1 MSRLTRDGVPSHE
14 TKFFGAN
21 ADREILTDHV
31 QDWQPYLV
39 NPYSCFMSNHTYIL
53 VVRMSVEGLSGG
65 CRAGLTL
72 KRCSQLAAFAIQPV
86 G

>member
-1 MSRLTRDGVPSHE
+1 MPSLLNVVMTIHHNTITFNAFNTFDTFKTFKKYYVRYVVLVPSPSE
-14 TKFFGAN
+14 TWFRG
-21 ADREILTDHV
+21 
-31 QDWQPYLV
+31 
-39 NPYSCFMSNHTYIL
+39 
-53 VVRMSVEGLSGG
+53 MSVGESFRDV